1 MPTTTKF
8 SLAMATPPPK
18 RARSSIPKVADL
30 STGKPRPVKPPPFV
44 RQKFGQD
51 ELVVGVDVETAD
63 WKEGGPKPSM
73 HKGSFGFLTRCREDA
88 FNERIVQIGWA
99 IGNSDPQS
107 AATKYKELVIKP
119 DGFAISDKAIKFHG
133 ITNEIAQNGVS
144 LRDALVEFMADMQ
157 QAAKRGC
164 RVVIHHLEFDA
175 GLIARELAN
184 AGLDDLVQ
192 AWTAIAKNGFCTMD
206 PDVGKWLQCYKGRV
220 FEEHES
226 KYVLT
231 LRHMLDLLFPKN
243 DKAHLL
249 KPSLHTAAADAQ
261 AHRLVYNALRSLA
274 LSTDDQ
280 M

>member
-1 MPTTTKF
+1 MPTNKKF

-18 RARSSIPKVADL
+18 RARKAIPRVADL
-30 STGKPRPVKPPPFV
+30 PTGIPSAVKPPPIV
-44 RQKFGQD
+44 RQKFGDD

-73 HKGSFGFLTRCREDA
+73 HKGAFGFLTRCREDV

-107 AATKYKELVIKP
+107 AATKYKEIVIKP
-119 DGFAISDKAIKFHG
+119 DGFVISDKAIKFHG
-133 ITNEIAQNGVS
+133 ITNERAQKGVS
-144 LRDALVEFMADMQ
+144 LRDALTEFMAEMQ

-175 GLIARELAN
+175 GLIARELVN
-184 AGLDDLVQ
+184 AGLDDLVDP
-192 AWTAIAKNGFCTMD
+192 WTAIAQNGFCTMD
-206 PDVGKWLQCYKGRV
+206 PDVGKWLQCCKGRD
-220 FEEHES
+220 FEAHES
-226 KYVLT
+226 KYVLP
-231 LRHMLDLLFPKN
+231 LRHMLDLLFPSN

-249 KPSLHTAAADAQ
+249 KPNLDTAAADAQ

-274 LSTDDQ
+274 LSTDD
-280 M
+280 